1 MFQVQTT
8 LLSTSVEE
16 TGEKACKC
24 IRFTMLPHSI
34 SVYSDGRED
43 EPHITEEAFF
53 FREMPMYTSKLKDN
67 LMQYG
72 VLDEISF
79 PILRGLKAWQTIP
92 LVDQMHYLM
101 YVLGKRENGLQI
113 LFRCLK
119 ETQHRFPEHRRIVQD
134 LESAGWLVAFLI
146 LQGWPPNYTISA
158 CNLPHIILSLHN
170 PVIVL
175 FFCSKKSGTFYLYH

>member
-16 TGEKACKC
+16 SFLTGEKACKC

-53 FREMPMYTSKLKDN
+53 FRGMPIYTSYTSKLKDN

-79 PILRGLKAWQTIP
+79 PLLRGLKAWQTIP

-101 YVLGKRENGLQI
+101 YILGKKENGLQI
-113 LFRCLK
+113 LYRCLK
-119 ETQHRFPEHRRIVQD
+119 KTQHRFPAHRRIVQQ
-134 LESAGWLVAFLI
+134 LESKGERNLV
-146 LQGWPPNYTISA
+146 Q
-158 CNLPHIILSLHN
+158 HIFTKSN
-170 PVIVL
+170 TSQFVCVL
-175 FFCSKKSGTFYLYH
+175 FSDVHQPTIHQS

>member
-16 TGEKACKC
+16 SFLTGEKACKC

-53 FREMPMYTSKLKDN
+53 FREMPMYKSYTSKLKDN

-79 PILRGLKAWQTIP
+79 PLLRGLKAWQTIP

-101 YVLGKRENGLQI
+101 YILGKRENGLQI
-113 LFRCLK
+113 LYRCLK
-119 ETQHRFPEHRRIVQD
+119 ETQHRSPEHRMIVQD

-146 LQGWPPNYTISA
+146 LKG
-158 CNLPHIILSLHN
+158 
-170 PVIVL
+170 
-175 FFCSKKSGTFYLYH
+175 